1 MEEVA
6 GFVGGERNMKGLAD
20 LSAKPFTQ

>member
-6 GFVGGERNMKGLAD
+6 GFVGGENMKGLAD